1 MRKLLSVL
9 FQAMLIS
16 LIVSFSSCKKNNVRT
31 VELDNSFALSLFSDT
46 IVLDQLLNMM
56 DPAVHQWIN
65 VDQNGDLY
73 ACYADTILNV
83 VTADALMSGIDDIS
97 FDVESDFEIPDIP
110 ASPVEIPIDWTFDDL
125 VSVPFA
131 ISGFSINSVVLESG
145 RLTFD
150 LTTDLS
156 VVETVELTTENII
169 LADGSNLKL
178 VLDIEN
184 DDTNIDVNLENC
196 EIFPENGAVV
206 FSAKIGATIS
216 DEAVGGSYK
225 FLLNGGLTDLSLKTI
240 DGSIEDIEYDFS
252 GVQDIN
258 FGIANLSGDFSLIK
272 PLININYVNTF
283 GFEAVAIIDSL
294 YLKDESDNATSLIK
308 NWKSMEID
316 LEPTGEEYN
325 SLNNFTSLLVDE
337 ISLLNNYN
345 QMRFG
350 GNIVMSCDDMSED
363 MISKDSHID
372 VVAGIEIPMSFKMNE
387 LRYLDT
393 IDFELALTDEGSEIF
408 TLENPF
414 DELKFKFIIANK
426 LPIQI
431 IPQLYMLSENEVIDS
446 LFTNTLIHACF
457 DNEPV
462 EDILEISVVD
472 EKIENVMASDHL
484 ILDLRFSTNGNVAMM
499 NVEDY
504 LKIKIGLKT
513 KTTEL
518 TF

>member
-1 MRKLLSVL
+1 MKKLL
-9 FQAMLIS
+9 LI
-16 LIVSFSSCKKNNVRT
+16 LLSC
-31 VELDNSFALSLFSDT
+31 
-46 IVLDQLLNMM
+46 ILLT
-56 DPAVHQWIN
+56 
-65 VDQNGDLY
+65 G
-73 ACYADTILNV
+73 C
-83 VTADALMSGIDDIS
+83 
-97 FDVESDFEIPDIP
+97 DF
-110 ASPVEIPIDWTFDDL
+110 
-125 VSVPFA
+125 
-131 ISGFSINSVVLESG
+131 
-145 RLTFD
+145 
-150 LTTDLS
+150 
-156 VVETVELTTENII
+156 
-169 LADGSNLKL
+169 
-178 VLDIEN
+178 
-184 DDTNIDVNLENC
+184 
-196 EIFPENGAVV
+196 
-206 FSAKIGATIS
+206 
-216 DEAVGGSYK
+216 
-225 FLLNGGLTDLSLKTI
+225 
-240 DGSIEDIEYDFS
+240 EYDFS

-414 DELKFKFIIANK
+414 DELKFKFIIENK

-431 IPQLYMLSENEVIDS
+431 I
-446 LFTNTLIHACF
+446 A
-457 DNEPV
+457 
-462 EDILEISVVD
+462 
-472 EKIENVMASDHL
+472 
-484 ILDLRFSTNGNVAMM
+484 LR
-499 NVEDY
+499 
-504 LKIKIGLKT
+504 K
-513 KTTEL
+513 
-518 TF
+518 